1 MLTFKELKAR
11 LLKNKEFRKCYE
23 EKKPLYDFIND
34 LLTLRYEKGWT
45 QKDLAKAT
53 NLPVRII
60 NKIETGE
67 YDLRYSTMKKLADAL
82 GGRLFIT
89 IQEDDPVRLS
99 EKVKTLLN
107 ETEGYTRESSD

>member
-11 LLKNKEFRKCYE
+11 LLKDKEFRKCYE

-60 NKIETGE
+60 NKIETGKC
-67 YDLRYSTMKKLADAL
+67 DLRYSTMKKLADAL

-89 IQEDDPVRLS
+89 IQGDNLVRLS
-99 EKVKTLLN
+99 EKVRTLLD
-107 ETEGYTRESSD
+107 EIEDYTKEPSD